1 LDDLQDKLQQA
12 THTQHEVETAL
23 SERIQRLS
31 ALETEME
38 AKASLERELSELKAQ
53 YDDQVSRAQQML
65 QDIEANDD
73 HLMTYDGRSLRRML
87 NADFFPQVE
96 EGARCARTEG
106 YVACPQE

>member
-1 LDDLQDKLQQA
+1 
-12 THTQHEVETAL
+12 
-23 SERIQRLS
+23 
-31 ALETEME
+31 ME